1 MKKIYFA
8 PETKCLKIEVKHHL
22 MDASNGTL
30 STQESNRLKSS
41 GDFGSR
47 GRGRF
52 FDDDED

>member
-30 STQESNRLKSS
+30 STQESNRLNSS